1 MNRTH
6 KIIAA
11 IAVLFAFS
19 ACQKNKLPSVDYVI
33 KFEGYFIDG
42 ADTVY
47 KQDERPLRIL
57 EDNKSKIQILVNTYF
72 NNLSKSSNSLVTGIL
87 SSLGGS
93 WGSYNN
99 QDVIWGYG
107 GFEISGH
114 YEKKKGRI
122 KVTGNFDGNIS
133 ITPNSSAPPSVF
145 SFPFS
150 GTFEITP
157 K

>member
-6 KIIAA
+6 KIIVA

-33 KFEGYFIDG
+33 KFEGYFFDG
-42 ADTVY
+42 TDTVH

-57 EDNKSKIQILVNTYF
+57 EDNKSKIRILANTYYH
-72 NNLSKSSNSLVTGIL
+72 NLSKNSNDEVFGTI
-87 SSLGGS
+87 SSLGGG

-99 QDVIWGYG
+99 EDAILGFG
-107 GFEISGH
+107 GFAISGQ

-122 KVTGNFDGNIS
+122 KIIGNFEGGIS
-133 ITPNSSAPPSVF
+133 ITQNVSSPPSVF